1 MLLGYMRL
9 LRVVF
14 VPLLIL
20 TSLLS
25 PSAFANSDVS
35 IPTRA
40 EAARMNDD
48 TLGIVFSR
56 EELFSQLVHD
66 LEAEL
71 ESSSGLRIVP
81 ILGKNHLQSLFD
93 LLYLKGVDM
102 AMVRTDAI
110 EYLRTESDFPN
121 IQNVVQN
128 VVKVSEEKI
137 VVISRKEFESINDLN
152 GQAVA
157 IGATGSA
164 EYITGKM
171 MFKALE
177 VSPDMLQMDI
187 QTAIDRLQSN
197 EIAAMV
203 YLLESPDTVQTG
215 SDLEDS
221 KAIKSLQLGDTLRI
235 LNLPDNEELNRLYT
249 PATLG
254 QADLLAA
261 IAGDQSVTTYS
272 VDSIIAAYNW
282 IPTHPRWER
291 SKRFVDALV
300 DSMDGLQNDAYQPAW
315 KRTTLGLPTPNIET
329 LPLLTRALEAKL
341 AEQQRLLA
349 EKEAAEATARAE
361 KLVELIKIRDQL
373 SEKLNAAFND
383 ADTGELERIL
393 TDLNVILE
401 SD

>member
-1 MLLGYMRL
+1 MRL